1 MNGNKSLDTPH
12 GIVVVYPHG
21 SEFEIFSDLKE
32 NKNCFLFLHRLMNPV
47 VPTFEIGN
55 SFVLLKEFNIDEC
68 FEKKISLD
76 GLDATLFDPYPYIG
90 LKSQVC
96 QLFELTKTNCI
107 STLFEEKRFKKCAG
121 QLSKEEGDVSP
132 GWYVNCFRDYFQEI
146 RKSIVEKSFKYIGQ
160 TDVSRHNF
168 DFLTRETVDRAAKN
182 GKFIATEVIDLVS
195 LG

>member
-1 MNGNKSLDTPH
+1 MNGNKSSDTPD

-47 VPTFEIGN
+47 IPTFQIGN
-55 SFVLLKEFNIDEC
+55 SFVLLKEILG
-68 FEKKISLD
+68 K
-76 GLDATLFDPYPYIG
+76 LDATLFDPYPYIG

-107 STLFEEKRFKKCAG
+107 STLFKEKRSKKCAG

-132 GWYVNCFRDYFQEI
+132 GWYVNCFRDYFQET

-168 DFLTRETVDRAAKN
+168 DFLTREKVDRAAKK